1 MTLKDLQDDVYSL
14 GYETVKHPDDFF
26 INAANRALRIIF
38 CNNKYMKTVRVHA
51 RYPERSLYAP
61 ITHYKAAPVTLPV
74 KGRDINMFRKELS
87 YYFSTPIAYIV
98 IGLFLLSVSLFL
110 WVIPGQWNVIESGY
124 AQVDGLFQISP
135 WLLMLVC
142 PALTMR
148 LFAEERQSGTWILLR
163 AQPITLWKIVVGKYM
178 AAFVLTVMALLPCI
192 VHYFI
197 VFYMAEP
204 IGNIDGGQF
213 IGSMMGLVFLSA
225 SFIGIGLLC
234 STLTKSQLVS
244 FILGAVSCF
253 VLYWVTLQDHYS
265 SISRGVVDLR
275 DVVFFLSVAVAAIV
289 ISIII
294 SERISKR

>member
-1 MTLKDLQDDVYSL
+1 
-14 GYETVKHPDDFF
+14 
-26 INAANRALRIIF
+26 
-38 CNNKYMKTVRVHA
+38 
-51 RYPERSLYAP
+51 
-61 ITHYKAAPVTLPV
+61 
-74 KGRDINMFRKELS
+74 MFKKELS

-98 IGLFLLSVSLFL
+98 IGLFLLAVSLFL

-148 LFAEERQSGTWILLR
+148 LFAEERQTGTWTLLR
-163 AQPITLWKIVVGKYM
+163 AQPIPLWRIVVGKYM
-178 AAFVLTVMALLPCI
+178 AAFILTVMALLPCI

-204 IGNIDGGQF
+204 MGNIDGGQF
-213 IGSMMGLVFLSA
+213 VGSMMGLVFLST
-225 SFIGIGLLC
+225 SFIGIGMLC
-234 STLTKSQLVS
+234 SSITRSQLVA

-253 VLYWVTLQDHYS
+253 ILYWVILQDHYS

-275 DVVFFLSVAVAAIV
+275 DIVFFLSVSIAAIV
-289 ISIII
+289 ISILILNHV
-294 SERISKR
+294 SKK